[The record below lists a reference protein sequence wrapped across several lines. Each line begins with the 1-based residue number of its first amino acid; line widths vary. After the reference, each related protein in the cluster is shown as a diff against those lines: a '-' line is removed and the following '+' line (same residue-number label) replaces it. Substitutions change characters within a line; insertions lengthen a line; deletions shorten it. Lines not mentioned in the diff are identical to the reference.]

1 MFTTV
6 VANSSKKLVRVGF
19 YVSLSNTTVPTNA
32 KRIKTEGG
40 MAGIVRIMCV
50 KVDYM
55 RYVNRLSDAVVK
67 KVYYSTPTDT
77 NTDDMIYGP
86 GKS

>member
-1 MFTTV
+1 VFTTV
-6 VANSSKKLVRVGF
+6 VANSSKKLV

-50 KVDYM
+50 KVAADYM

>member
-40 MAGIVRIMCV
+40 MAEIVRIMCV
-50 KVDYM
+50 KVAADYM
-55 RYVNRLSDAVVK
+55 RIDGLHIRRCSKEGLLFNAD
-67 KVYYSTPTDT
+67 
-77 NTDDMIYGP
+77 
-86 GKS
+86 